1 MSNMFFKNIL
11 IADVQKKT
19 ARFVSF
25 EKGLNVITSSENHVG
40 KSSVIKSLYYTLGA
54 EVGFDDRWDKSS
66 KITAVTIDVDGI
78 EYQVVRFIRRFA
90 IFKGA
95 ELILLSDS
103 VTHQLAPKL
112 AEIFGFSVYLAEK
125 RGDKRV
131 VQAPPAFTF
140 MPYYIDQDN
149 GWSELYGSFKRM
161 EQFSKP
167 ERAKSLYFH
176 LGIYTKDTIRLQAK
190 KDSLKGEKAELQD
203 KEQQLIIT
211 INALSKELNNIIPA
225 DDEKELEKHLQKPKE
240 EIEVLVREIGQKRNC
255 IQRLQ
260 TSLEQHESQLCI
272 IKQFQKMEV
281 PESLNKKTLHICPN
295 CGYELDNDLYKL
307 VRNNYNRSNSEYLY
321 AQIEFIVNNIRTELI
336 SQEQQYI
343 NLMAKLKDKERIY
356 DESQDAYDVYLR
368 HRGLKETLRKYQT
381 ELGKNRIDQDIIDN
395 EIKEITKELKK
406 LPGIKEIEQSYSNY
420 VKRNIIALG
429 AWTQEYDVN
438 IKLLNAINAQGSLM
452 PKIIL
457 SQYNGLFQ
465 TMEEIKNPVI
475 RFPFV
480 VDSPRNMETSVN
492 SSKEILNMI
501 AKITYLPQ
509 VIVATVDYDT
519 FGIDDGGDVN
529 RIFFTNEF
537 NLLDEESYSEMCE
550 EVEGLYQ
557 LMTSEDS
564 KYIE

>member
-1 MSNMFFKNIL
+1 
-11 IADVQKKT
+11 
-19 ARFVSF
+19 
-25 EKGLNVITSSENHVG
+25 
-40 KSSVIKSLYYTLGA
+40 
-54 EVGFDDRWDKSS
+54 
-66 KITAVTIDVDGI
+66 
-78 EYQVVRFIRRFA
+78 
-90 IFKGA
+90 
-95 ELILLSDS
+95 
-103 VTHQLAPKL
+103 
-112 AEIFGFSVYLAEK
+112 
-125 RGDKRV
+125 
-131 VQAPPAFTF
+131 
-140 MPYYIDQDN
+140 
-149 GWSELYGSFKRM
+149 
-161 EQFSKP
+161 
-167 ERAKSLYFH
+167 
-176 LGIYTKDTIRLQAK
+176 
-190 KDSLKGEKAELQD
+190 
-203 KEQQLIIT
+203 
-211 INALSKELNNIIPA
+211 
-225 DDEKELEKHLQKPKE
+225 
-240 EIEVLVREIGQKRNC
+240 
-255 IQRLQ
+255 
-260 TSLEQHESQLCI
+260 
-272 IKQFQKMEV
+272 
-281 PESLNKKTLHICPN
+281 
-295 CGYELDNDLYKL
+295 
-307 VRNNYNRSNSEYLY
+307 
-321 AQIEFIVNNIRTELI
+321 
-336 SQEQQYI
+336 
-343 NLMAKLKDKERIY
+343 MAKLKDKERIY

-537 NLLDEESYSEMCE
+537 NLLDKESYSEMCE